1 MTLDSSIKLISQHTS
16 TSNNKSYIF
25 TSTRH
30 EIDQFLQA
38 VDAVQSSIGCG
49 TAYDQT
55 RAKSVI
61 QTAMSILA
69 HEMHNILKMNN
80 KSTDHNLDS
89 STTMTDT
96 GSNSYVDDY
105 QYASALN
112 VTVIDDLRSIV
123 NRMNIAGYL
132 LECKEAYISNRKHCI
147 GSSYQKLSIQKLSN
161 EDARKMEWNELE
173 SIIKVWMRSAKICF
187 RKIFL
192 YEKQLCEK
200 IFGDLGDNVDN
211 DCFLR
216 ITNVYTNQLLDIAM
230 NLSCVKIAS
239 ERLFGILELYKTF
252 KDLIP
257 EMNELFN
264 TQLFESIRTDADQI
278 VIKLAG
284 AASMAVEK
292 FEKDLLIADVSQL
305 VPVDKIHS
313 LCKYVMDYV
322 FRLGQNKQTL
332 MELNLSKPPLTAD
345 VEMDFVIVDPRLQN
359 KLPYH
364 VMWIIMCLVS
374 KLEDEAKVYKNAADI
389 NFYLMNRFFYIVYK
403 INGMQEVKEMIGD
416 EWFEKL
422 SAKFDQAKG
431 EYLRLTFAKVLSIL
445 GGNKPLQKRLKSFN
459 REFKKLQINL
469 GKLRVPDF
477 QLLKDIL
484 ASIEEMLVPSYSLF
498 LAQLNTSPRL
508 TLDLKFSV
516 EQLKSAILSFF
527 PSP

>member
-1 MTLDSSIKLISQHTS
+1 MTLDSAIKLISQYS
-16 TSNNKSYIF
+16 PTSNNKSYIF
-25 TSTRH
+25 SSTRH

-38 VDAVQSSIGCG
+38 VDTIQSSIGSG

-55 RAKSVI
+55 RAKSMI

-69 HEMHNILKMNN
+69 DEMHNILKMNN

-123 NRMNIAGYL
+123 TRMNTAGCI
-132 LECKEAYISNRKHCI
+132 LECKEAYISSRKQCI
-147 GSSYQKLSIQKLSN
+147 GSSYQKLDIRKLSN
-161 EDARKMEWNELE
+161 EDARKMDWNELE
-173 SIIKVWMRSAKICF
+173 SIIKAWMKSAKICF
-187 RKIFL
+187 RKIFV

-200 IFGDLGDNVDN
+200 VFGDLGDDVDN
-211 DCFLR
+211 DCFQK
-216 ITNVYTNQLLDIAM
+216 ITNVYANQLLKIVT
-230 NLSCVKIAS
+230 NLSGIKIAS

-252 KDLIP
+252 SDLIP
-257 EMNELFN
+257 EMC
-264 TQLFESIRTDADQI
+264 ESIRTDADQI

-284 AASMAVEK
+284 AANMIVEK

-322 FRLGQNKQTL
+322 FKLGQNKQTL
-332 MELNLSKPPLTAD
+332 MELNLSKPPVTED
-345 VEMDFVIVDPRLQN
+345 VEMDFVILDPQMQN

-364 VMWIIMCLVS
+364 VMWIILCLMS
-374 KLEDEAKVYKNAADI
+374 KLEDEAKVYRNGVDI
-389 NFYLMNRFFYIVYK
+389 NFYLMNRFFYVVNK
-403 INGMQEVKEMIGD
+403 INGMPEVKEMIRD
-416 EWFEKL
+416 EWFEKV
-422 SAKFDQAKG
+422 SAKFDQAKA

-445 GGNKPLQKRLKSFN
+445 KNEGDNPLQRRLRSFN
-459 REFKKLQINL
+459 SEFEKLQISL

-477 QLLKDIL
+477 QLLKDIR
-484 ASIEEMLVPSYSLF
+484 ASIEEMLVLPYSLF
-498 LAQLNTSPRL
+498 LEKLNVSPRL
-508 TLDLKFSV
+508 KIDLKFSV
-516 EQLKSAILSFF
+516 EQLKSAILGFF
-527 PSP
+527 PST